1 MLLSRQE
8 DTSKHVQPLAKKNWP
23 RRRLHPKVQSWITMI
38 VLLKKF
44 RTEMWNSLRNGFLS
58 CIGQYLALLIR
69 FTNLLKPFFRHEAP
83 ATDRSAFIWR
93 WESSPANSIQQSGKQ
108 ASTYGTKQAG
118 KQKTRKTLVRFLGTF
133 NASPLRKNN
142 LEKNQLPQP
151 HYRRQ
156 CSGVCPQ
163 DEFGFER
170 VQMCA
175 CPIGFRKCC
184 SPPSN
189 FKSHMCLEPELD
201 LARVIIGG
209 ALPRE
214 VLPEQHFHACRAR
227 RACL

>member
-1 MLLSRQE
+1 MKHQRPIDQRSSE
-8 DTSKHVQPLAKKNWP
+8 DGRAA
-23 RRRLHPKVQSWITMI
+23 
-38 VLLKKF
+38 
-44 RTEMWNSLRNGFLS
+44 LR
-58 CIGQYLALLIR
+58 I
-69 FTNLLKPFFRHEAP
+69 
-83 ATDRSAFIWR
+83 
-93 WESSPANSIQQSGKQ
+93 ANSNQ
-108 ASTYGTKQAG
+108 A
-118 KQKTRKTLVRFLGTF
+118 RKTLVRFLGTF

-142 LEKNQLPQP
+142 LGKNQLPQP